1 MKYFEK
7 VLLYF
12 TLLFY
17 FLNTTH
23 AASVFDLEENIEIVG
38 QAEIITAV
46 YEDTLIDLARTH
58 NLGFTE
64 IVMAN
69 RTVDKWLPGVGTI
82 IRLPKKF
89 IIPNHSIQNGITIN
103 LPEYRG
109 YYMNDGKLITFPI
122 GIGRMDWATPL
133 GISKVDLKLENPAWY
148 PPKSVQQEYKQRGEY
163 LSPVVPPGPLNPLGK
178 LAMRID
184 IPGGYFI
191 HGTNKPDGVGM
202 QVSHGCIRLFPE
214 DIKQIFPLIE
224 INTPVMIADQPFKI
238 GILGDEI
245 LLEIHETLSTDD
257 VRNNFDYIQS
267 MVKDFMSINR
277 IQPTVDWAT
286 VKAIFEEKT
295 GIPAMIVQF
304 GETESGLQ

>member
-7 VLLYF
+7 VLSYF

-267 MVKDFMSINR
+267 MVKDFLSINR

>member
-17 FLNTTH
+17 CLNTTH

-89 IIPNHSIQNGITIN
+89 IIPNHSIQHGITIN

-133 GISKVDLKLENPAWY
+133 GISKVD
-148 PPKSVQQEYKQRGEY
+148 
-163 LSPVVPPGPLNPLGK
+163 
-178 LAMRID
+178 
-184 IPGGYFI
+184 
-191 HGTNKPDGVGM
+191 
-202 QVSHGCIRLFPE
+202 
-214 DIKQIFPLIE
+214 
-224 INTPVMIADQPFKI
+224 
-238 GILGDEI
+238 
-245 LLEIHETLSTDD
+245 
-257 VRNNFDYIQS
+257 
-267 MVKDFMSINR
+267 
-277 IQPTVDWAT
+277 
-286 VKAIFEEKT
+286 
-295 GIPAMIVQF
+295 
-304 GETESGLQ
+304 